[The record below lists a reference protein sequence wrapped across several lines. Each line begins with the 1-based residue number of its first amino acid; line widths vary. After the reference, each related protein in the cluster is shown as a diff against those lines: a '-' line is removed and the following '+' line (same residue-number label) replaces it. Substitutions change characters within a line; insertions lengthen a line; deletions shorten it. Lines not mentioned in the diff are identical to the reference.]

1 MQSEKRKINVVWYG
15 AKPPSLILHFA
26 FLIFIFYMEQYI
38 GAETLVTPVRNFYN
52 KGVTVNLGNK
62 PTIPNISN
70 GVKPPILISWFTDI
84 IKGFWT
90 VLVGMGVT
98 GKHLFRHPVTMHYP
112 DEKWALPET
121 FRGLLKCDIPA
132 CIVCD
137 LCVKACPVDCITIEW
152 KREEGKAGKTATKFE
167 INYEKCM
174 YCGLCSEPCPTNAIW
189 HSQEYE
195 NSSETRD
202 TMVIDWALP
211 KNRVTNPKAK
221 PPKPATAKPI
231 AKPATSPATA
241 HAPSTSTTAIAEPPT
256 LGKPVSKVWIIEGCI
271 VCDLCEDAAPEVF
284 KIEEATSIVLG
295 LDDYKPY
302 SDKIIESAVGCPV
315 NVIKY
320 E

>member
-1 MQSEKRKINVVWYG
+1 
-15 AKPPSLILHFA
+15 
-26 FLIFIFYMEQYI
+26 MEQYI
-38 GAETLVTPVRNFYN
+38 GAQTIE
-52 KGVTVNLGNK
+52 K
-62 PTIPNISN
+62 PTTIIN
-70 GVKPPILISWFTDI
+70 WFADI
-84 IKGFWT
+84 IRGFWT

-112 DEKWALPET
+112 NEKWAMPET

-211 KNRVTNPKAK
+211 KNRVTNPKA
-221 PPKPATAKPI
+221 
-231 AKPATSPATA
+231 
-241 HAPSTSTTAIAEPPT
+241 
-256 LGKPVSKVWIIEGCI
+256 
-271 VCDLCEDAAPEVF
+271 
-284 KIEEATSIVLG
+284 
-295 LDDYKPY
+295 
-302 SDKIIESAVGCPV
+302 
-315 NVIKY
+315 
-320 E
+320 